1 MTRMSRRTFIRQA
14 GGGAAAAGIIAAHA
28 RTLDAKPLGL
38 PIGSQTWPHR
48 AMIKD
53 AGLAALAA
61 ALAKIGVEAVEMCS
75 PFGYEEFAGLTD
87 GKQVRKIL
95 ADHGLACQSGHFGM
109 DELRTKQAASIAWA
123 HDVGITQMV
132 TASLD
137 AGDTPTMEDVKRA
150 AAEYNRIAGGRGEG
164 RHPAG
169 PAQRGLRG
177 LAGRRPAHLR
187 HPVRAARSRA
197 RQVPVPDV
205 DDQPGLRRGRVLHEV
220 SGPVQLD
227 ALAGRRPERR
237 ADRARQGNPPANGAW
252 NARSVK
258 AASTGRRRS
267 GPPGPAA

>member
-1 MTRMSRRTFIRQA
+1 MTRMSRRAFIRQA

-28 RTLDAKPLGL
+28 GTLDAKPLGL

-123 HDVGITQMV
+123 HDVGITHMT
-132 TASLD
+132 TATLGDGSKSPAICSRTNWSKGVSLLN
-137 AGDTPTMEDVKRA
+137 ASITK
-150 AAEYNRIAGGRGEG
+150 
-164 RHPAG
+164 
-169 PAQRGLRG
+169 
-177 LAGRRPAHLR
+177 
-187 HPVRAARSRA
+187 SR
-197 RQVPVPDV
+197 
-205 DDQPGLRRGRVLHEV
+205 
-220 SGPVQLD
+220 
-227 ALAGRRPERR
+227 
-237 ADRARQGNPPANGAW
+237 
-252 NARSVK
+252 
-258 AASTGRRRS
+258 
-267 GPPGPAA
+267 